1 MNLSQGEIG
10 KEYEIVDIT
19 LDDEEVKEF
28 LFTLGCFS
36 GEKIT
41 IIDHQRQNLVVSIKD
56 ARYNIDLELANFIL
70 VH

>member
-41 IIDHQRQNLVVSIKD
+41 IIDRQKQNLVISIKD